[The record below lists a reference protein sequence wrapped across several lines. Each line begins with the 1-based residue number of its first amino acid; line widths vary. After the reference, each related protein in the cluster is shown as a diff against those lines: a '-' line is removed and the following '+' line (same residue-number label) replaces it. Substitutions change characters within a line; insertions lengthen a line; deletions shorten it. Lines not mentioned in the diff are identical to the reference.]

1 MCRRT
6 DIIDRI
12 LSKVNIED
20 TGFVVNG
27 QSNPCFLWQGGTSGN
42 GRGGGYGRISI
53 DGVTS
58 AVHKVVATHYYG
70 YIPSSRQVDH
80 LCGIR
85 NCCNPAHLEVVTH
98 KENQKRR
105 DARLT
110 NTEKSI

>member
-42 GRGGGYGRISI
+42 GRGGGYGRIHT
-53 DGVTS
+53 GMPPEE
-58 AVHKVVATHYYG
+58 AVIK
-70 YIPSSRQVDH
+70 PLMR
-80 LCGIR
+80 
-85 NCCNPAHLEVVTH
+85 
-98 KENQKRR
+98 
-105 DARLT
+105 T
-110 NTEKSI
+110 NGKPK